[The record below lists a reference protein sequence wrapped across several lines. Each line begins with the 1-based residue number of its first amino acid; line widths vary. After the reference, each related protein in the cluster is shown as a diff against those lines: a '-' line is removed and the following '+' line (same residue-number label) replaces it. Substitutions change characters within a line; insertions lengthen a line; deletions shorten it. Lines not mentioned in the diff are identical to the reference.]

1 MQSFDETWEKIH
13 ATEEWGKYPSESV
26 IRFVARN
33 YYNKDRKSIKI
44 LDFCCGSGANTWYLT
59 REGFDVYAFDGSQS
73 AVRKIKYRLKAE
85 GLSADIKVCDALE
98 TNYED
103 DFFDCIIDNV
113 SIYANRLNDIVKMY
127 GETYRMLKTGGKIF
141 TSMFTKNTTG
151 YGLGEALEKDT
162 FKNISQGNLAG
173 RGIAHF
179 YDKKEITELLHSI
192 GFKNVVSDSL
202 NYTDR
207 GSIIEQFLVQAEKRG
222 KTNEII

>member
-1 MQSFDETWEKIH
+1 
-13 ATEEWGKYPSESV
+13 
-26 IRFVARN
+26 
-33 YYNKDRKSIKI
+33 
-44 LDFCCGSGANTWYLT
+44 
-59 REGFDVYAFDGSQS
+59 
-73 AVRKIKYRLKAE
+73 
-85 GLSADIKVCDALE
+85 
-98 TNYED
+98 
-103 DFFDCIIDNV
+103 
-113 SIYANRLNDIVKMY
+113 
-127 GETYRMLKTGGKIF
+127 
-141 TSMFTKNTTG
+141 MFTKNTTG

>member
-44 LDFCCGSGANTWYLT
+44 LDFCCGGGANTWYLT

-73 AVRKIKYRLKAE
+73 AVRKIKDRLKAE

-103 DFFDCIIDNV
+103 NFFDCIIDNV
-113 SIYANRLNDIVKMY
+113 SICANRKSAIIAMY
-127 GETYRMLKTGGKIF
+127 EEIYRMLKAGGRIF
-141 TSMFTKNTTG
+141 TTVFSQNTTG
-151 YGLGEALEKDT
+151 FGLGIEIEKNT
-162 FKNISQGNLAG
+162 FNHIEQGNLAG
-173 RGIAHF
+173 RGIIHF
-179 YDKKEITELLHSI
+179 YDQKEITEMLSDVGFHSI
-192 GFKNVVSDSL
+192 NVDFL

-207 GSIIEQFLVQAEKRG
+207 GNIVEQFLIQAEK
-222 KTNEII
+222 